1 MLRFQSTTAPLT
13 EGGLPVME
21 SAFYPVKGNRSQ
33 AGGDK
38 KMTCVFMQSYNPT
51 YPG

>member
-21 SAFYPVKGNRSQ
+21 SAFYPVKGNRPQS
-33 AGGDK
+33 GGVPAQVGVK
-38 KMTCVFMQSYNPT
+38 R
-51 YPG
+51 